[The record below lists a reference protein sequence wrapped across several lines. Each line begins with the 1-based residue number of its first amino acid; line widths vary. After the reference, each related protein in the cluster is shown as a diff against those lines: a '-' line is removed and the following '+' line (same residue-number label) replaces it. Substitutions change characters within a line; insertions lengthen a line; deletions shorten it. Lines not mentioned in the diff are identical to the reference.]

1 MITRNGLMIDP
12 SFRSSERRDILICNG
27 KIKEISSTGMSMP
40 DGSEKIEADGYI
52 LMPRLI
58 NAHTNCHG
66 SLAN

>member
-1 MITRNGLMIDP
+1 MIDP

-40 DGSEKIEADGYI
+40 VGREKIEADGYI
-52 LMPRLI
+52 LLPGLI
-58 NAHTNCHG
+58 NAHTNGHG